1 MINKTFFKSFFLL
14 VTILV
19 ISSCDKDFNSIGGDL
34 VGNENFLLDSQD
46 FTVKAYNQ
54 KVGAVETNNLPINP
68 IGIINSSIF
77 GKTRANFVTQL
88 EIDPRNLNTVF
99 SNAVIDSVVLSLP
112 YLSNLREINV
122 DGSGIYDLQS
132 TYSDNANQSNYQ
144 PIDLKV
150 YENGYYLR
158 DFDPSQNNETR
169 QKFFSDENPVFD
181 GAKLQLLGGETSFTA
196 SAKQIVIFK
205 VDSTVNKSVVPYVR
219 EYTSPNDPTKLTRQI
234 PGLRLKLDNDFFK
247 TKIIEGPRSNLS
259 NNNAFKNYMKGLY
272 FKVEDAAAGSLYN
285 LDFTRGRVT
294 IYYKEDLLTTLDGQ
308 SFNSKP
314 RKTFVM
320 NIAGNSASLL
330 DNTDNGT
337 YATAA
342 NSPNTAAGDNLLYL
356 KGGQGSQAFIELFS
370 ANELADLRVNKW
382 LINYATLSFTID
394 DNYIANSNKP
404 NPLRLYLYNADTNIP
419 IADYNLD
426 ISVNAG
432 NPKLNKVNY
441 GGFQNGNKF
450 VLNITEH
457 INTVINAKAENV
469 RLGLV
474 VTDNIAL
481 IGNAALKTPIT
492 APRLFNKIPAGS
504 VVSPLGIVF
513 YGSNALP
520 AFDDKKVK
528 FKIYYTKPN

>member
-1 MINKTFFKSFFLL
+1 
-14 VTILV
+14 
-19 ISSCDKDFNSIGGDL
+19 
-34 VGNENFLLDSQD
+34 
-46 FTVKAYNQ
+46 
-54 KVGAVETNNLPINP
+54 
-68 IGIINSSIF
+68 
-77 GKTRANFVTQL
+77 
-88 EIDPRNLNTVF
+88 
-99 SNAVIDSVVLSLP
+99 
-112 YLSNLREINV
+112 
-122 DGSGIYDLQS
+122 
-132 TYSDNANQSNYQ
+132 
-144 PIDLKV
+144 
-150 YENGYYLR
+150 
-158 DFDPSQNNETR
+158 
-169 QKFFSDENPVFD
+169 
-181 GAKLQLLGGETSFTA
+181 
-196 SAKQIVIFK
+196 
-205 VDSTVNKSVVPYVR
+205 
-219 EYTSPNDPTKLTRQI
+219 
-234 PGLRLKLDNDFFK
+234 
-247 TKIIEGPRSNLS
+247 
-259 NNNAFKNYMKGLY
+259 
-272 FKVEDAAAGSLYN
+272 
-285 LDFTRGRVT
+285 
-294 IYYKEDLLTTLDGQ
+294 
-308 SFNSKP
+308 
-314 RKTFVM
+314 M